1 MVDVEDPVR
10 THVQPGTPSGAG
22 RGADRGEKPAGRY
35 GQAVADF
42 SSRSGHDAG
51 GGAPMSFPVRHP
63 VKI

>member
-35 GQAVADF
+35 GQAVADL
-42 SSRSGHDAG
+42 SS
-51 GGAPMSFPVRHP
+51 
-63 VKI
+63 